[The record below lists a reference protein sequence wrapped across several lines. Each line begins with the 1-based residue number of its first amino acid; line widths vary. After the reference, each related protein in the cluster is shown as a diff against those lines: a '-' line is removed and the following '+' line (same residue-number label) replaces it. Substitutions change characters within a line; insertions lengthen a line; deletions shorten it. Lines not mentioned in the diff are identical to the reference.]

1 MTVVE
6 GGYLKEPHVVRTCL
20 LTGPDEC
27 DVECVVIGKTEKWLA
42 EAVTGKHV
50 SFRCLGRSVV
60 FDEIRSK
67 CLEKPLLPVLRTH
80 GRGDDMMDGLDYE
93 DDLPAVSTPIRR
105 KASKRKAGDLV
116 QCDIDKTPTKRA
128 DGTLQVIK
136 MRATASAVAET
147 VDVTAVM
154 RRKQLLLR
162 LQDLPWL
169 LEYLHSE
176 IEQVPAVGE
185 DSEDDKGS
193 VSTTTIFWDFHNG
206 CYTARKKSAS
216 GEPLIK
222 RGYVEKR
229 MRTVGDVLHGLD
241 RDEAKKS

>member
-1 MTVVE
+1 M
-6 GGYLKEPHVVRTCL
+6 GG
-20 LTGPDEC
+20 

-50 SFRCLGRSVV
+50 SHRCLARCVV
-60 FDEIRSK
+60 FEEIRSK
-67 CLEKPLLPVLRTH
+67 CLDQPLLPVLGTC
-80 GRGDDMMDGLDYE
+80 GRGDDMMDGLEYE
-93 DDLPAVSTPIRR
+93 DDLPAVSTPTRR
-105 KASKRKAGDLV
+105 KASKRKAGDPV

-147 VDVTAVM
+147 VIVTAVV

-185 DSEDDKGS
+185 DSEDDKAS

-222 RGYVEKR
+222 RGYVTER
-229 MRTVGDVLHGLD
+229 MRTAGDVLFGLD
-241 RDEAKKS
+241 RDEAKKVVKQELIDWLDHSRAAADAA